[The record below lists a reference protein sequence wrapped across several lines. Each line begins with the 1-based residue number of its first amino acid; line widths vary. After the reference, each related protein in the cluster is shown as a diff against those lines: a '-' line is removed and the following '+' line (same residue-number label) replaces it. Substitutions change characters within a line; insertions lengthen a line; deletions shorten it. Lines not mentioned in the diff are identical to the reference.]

1 MARLMRGRSWNTT
14 RPAPMLVCPTSELP
28 IWPSGRPTSS
38 PEADRR
44 QPGFSAKILSRF
56 GVRAAAM
63 ALPARSS
70 HTPKPSIMIRVV
82 GVLLIITSNL
92 FFSFQNGD
100 GRGRP
105 CASRCHAAGWAHV
118 RIVKSGRRENT
129 APGYRPSPVFS
140 SAPCLNSPV
149 RLPSALL
156 TPGSPRSRSPQCP
169 GPSET
174 RRRSGR
180 RPRCRKVRSALFPP
194 PGEHFTPL
202 PCSSSPNETRCIAVG
217 GFAALQY
224 GVPLAGAALSSRW
237 VPEPPPDADGV
248 TPGWPRSRSP
258 RSRGLQAGAA
268 DQTAVHVGL
277 GQQLMG
283 VLCVHGAAVLDGD
296 GAGHAGRTACG

>member
-1 MARLMRGRSWNTT
+1 MVLPSSTKGPEPLAVTLRVGR
-14 RPAPMLVCPTSELP
+14 TSGSL
-28 IWPSGRPTSS
+28 S
-38 PEADRR
+38 P
-44 QPGFSAKILSRF
+44 GCAK
-56 GVRAAAM
+56 
-63 ALPARSS
+63 
-70 HTPKPSIMIRVV
+70 
-82 GVLLIITSNL
+82 
-92 FFSFQNGD
+92 
-100 GRGRP
+100 
-105 CASRCHAAGWAHV
+105 
-118 RIVKSGRRENT
+118 NT

-180 RPRCRKVRSALFPP
+180 RPRRRKVRSAPFPP

-258 RSRGLQAGAA
+258 RSRGPSGWRRRSDRRPRRAGPAA
-268 DQTAVHVGL
+268 
-277 GQQLMG
+277 
-283 VLCVHGAAVLDGD
+283 HGRSLRSWSR
-296 GAGHAGRTACG
+296 RTGW